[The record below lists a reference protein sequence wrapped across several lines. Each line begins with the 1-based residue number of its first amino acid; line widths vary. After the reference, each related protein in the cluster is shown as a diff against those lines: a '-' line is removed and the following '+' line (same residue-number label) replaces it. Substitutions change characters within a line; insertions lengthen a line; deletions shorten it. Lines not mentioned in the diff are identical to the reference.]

1 MAGCTLKIGPSPEMY
16 LKSLHELAV
25 GDEPVPISALAERLG
40 HNVVSSTEMIHRL
53 EGRGLVAHHP
63 YHGVQLTPA
72 GAEHARALVR
82 RHRLWERFLFDVL
95 GLEWGAVHTLAC
107 ELEHAVGDE
116 VTEALDQRLGHP
128 THCPHGNPIPG
139 SSAVQVERSECL
151 ADVEPGGAAEVT
163 AVHPE
168 TEDVLGY
175 LARYD
180 LQPGSAVT
188 VESFDPASRSAVIR
202 TSTAWVPLPP
212 DVTSCLRVR
221 RIEAAR

>member
-1 MAGCTLKIGPSPEMY
+1 MY

-82 RHRLWERFLFDVL
+82 RHRLWERFLFDML

-116 VTEALDQRLGHP
+116 VTEALDQRLGRP
-128 THCPHGNPIPG
+128 TRCPHGNPIPG
-139 SSAVQVERSECL
+139 ASADPLEPSESL
-151 ADVEPGGAAEVT
+151 AEVEPGEPTEVM

-168 TEDVLGY
+168 TENVLGY
-175 LARYD
+175 LARHD

-221 RIEAAR
+221 RIEAR

>member
-1 MAGCTLKIGPSPEMY
+1 MKIGPSPEMY

-95 GLEWGAVHTLAC
+95 GLEWGAVHALAC

-116 VTEALDQRLGHP
+116 VADALDRRLGRP

-139 SSAVQVERSECL
+139 SAAASLEPSECL
-151 ADVEPGGAAEVT
+151 ADVEPGEVAEVT

-175 LARYD
+175 LARHD

-188 VESFDPASRSAVIR
+188 IESFDPASRSAVIR

-221 RIEAAR
+221 RIEAR